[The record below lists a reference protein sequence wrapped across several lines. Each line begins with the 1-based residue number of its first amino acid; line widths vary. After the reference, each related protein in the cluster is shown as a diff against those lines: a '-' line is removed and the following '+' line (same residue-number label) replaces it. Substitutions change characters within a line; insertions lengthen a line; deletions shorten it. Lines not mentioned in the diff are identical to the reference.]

1 MNKMN
6 EIAIITL
13 RDTNKYD
20 NNEDIVYYIKKDKD
34 FDNKILKFRDLVKTY
49 TNFQEVEDFIFD
61 NFKQIQLDEYY
72 FNY

>member
-34 FDNKILKFRDLVKTY
+34 FDNKIL
-49 TNFQEVEDFIFD
+49 
-61 NFKQIQLDEYY
+61 
-72 FNY
+72 